1 MKLVTFQKRRE
12 LPSHGQLTGQVG
24 ALLST
29 DEILDLSLVHNSPS
43 MARWIP
49 GSLHGV
55 LEAGQEG
62 LEFIRRLVDEI
73 EEAPETER
81 ENLTER
87 GALLPLATTPLL
99 APVPQ
104 PALIISAGKNY
115 GEHLREMG
123 TPKPL
128 HPTGFIKSTTAVIG
142 PNAPI
147 IIPRQFP
154 DMVDFEGEFSLVFSR
169 ACHNVDVQDAM
180 NYVAGYTIVN
190 DVSARNWVR
199 PAIEA
204 KETEE
209 AILAWQVNIM
219 GKQLPTFCPMGPVMV
234 TRDEIADPHN
244 LNLTTRL
251 NGKVMQ
257 SANTND
263 LLFKLPELI
272 AYFSKWYQFRPGDL
286 ITTGSPGGVGF
297 GRNPKVFMKPGDVIT
312 ITVDGI
318 GTLSNPIAA
327 AQKV

>member
-1 MKLVTFQKRRE
+1 MKLLTFLRNRKFT
-12 LPSHGQLTGQVG
+12 SSAGLTGQVG

-29 DEILDLSLVHNSPS
+29 NEILDLSLARPSPS
-43 MARWIP
+43 LVCWVPNALRDI
-49 GSLHGV
+49 
-55 LEAGQEG
+55 LEAGEEG
-62 LEFIRRLVDEI
+62 LEFIRRIVNEVQ
-73 EEAPETER
+73 EAPESER
-81 ENLTER
+81 ENLRER
-87 GALLPLATTPLL
+87 GAVFPLEGTRLL

-104 PALIISAGKNY
+104 PSLIVSAGKNY
-115 GEHLREMG
+115 GQHLREMG

-128 HPTGFIKSTTAVIG
+128 HPTGFMKSTTAVIG

-147 IIPRQFP
+147 ILPEQFP
-154 DMVDFEGEFSLVFSR
+154 DMVDFEGEFSLIFGR

-180 NYVAGYTIVN
+180 NYVAGFTIVN
-190 DVSARNWVR
+190 DVSARNWVT

-204 KETEE
+204 KDTEG

-234 TRDEIADPHN
+234 TRDEIMDPHN

-251 NGKVMQ
+251 NGVVMQ
-257 SANTND
+257 SANTGD

-272 AYFSKWYQFRPGDL
+272 SYFSKWYQFQPGNL

-297 GRNPKVFMKPGDVIT
+297 ARNPRVFMKPGDIVT
-312 ITVDGI
+312 IHVDGV

-327 AQKV
+327 AH